1 MKTIKLLVALFFVAI
16 TLPMQ
21 AQTADEVLA
30 SYFENTG
37 GMDAWKGLKAT
48 KMNASI
54 NQGGMDI
61 PVTMINTKEGKSIV
75 FADFQGQ
82 KLVIMAFDGENVWS
96 TNQMTM
102 QPEQLPQE
110 MADNAKLQA
119 NDFPDPFLG
128 YKEKGYTVE
137 YLGKETKD
145 GAETHKIKLVQEP
158 VMVNG
163 VEEQAVTYY
172 FFETENNV
180 PIMTESSAAG
190 QTVSSSMSD
199 YQEVEGLYFPFAMT
213 VMGGLPLTIKD
224 IELNPEIDASIF
236 EMPTAAPATDKN

>member
-16 TLPMQ
+16 AIPMQ

-37 GMDAWKGLKAT
+37 GEDAWKDLKAT
-48 KMNASI
+48 KMSASI

-75 FADFQGQ
+75 YADFQGQ
-82 KLVIMAFDGENVWS
+82 KIVIMAFDGENAWS

-102 QPEQLPQE
+102 QAEMLPKE
-110 MADNAKLQA
+110 MTENAKLQS

-137 YLGKETKD
+137 YVGPETKE
-145 GAETHKIKLVQEP
+145 GTEVHKIKLVQEP

-180 PIMTESSAAG
+180 PIMTETSAGG
-190 QTVSSSMSD
+190 QTVTSSMSD
-199 YQEVEGLYFPFAMT
+199 YQEVDGLYFPFSMT
-213 VMGGLPLTIKD
+213 VMGGMPLSIKE

-236 EMPTAAPATDKN
+236 VMPAAAAEHKK

>member
-16 TLPMQ
+16 AIPMQ

-37 GMDAWKGLKAT
+37 GEDAWKDLKAT
-48 KMNASI
+48 KMSASI

-82 KLVIMAFDGENVWS
+82 KIVIMAFDGENVWN

-102 QPEQLPQE
+102 QTEKLPQE
-110 MADNAKLQA
+110 IADNAKLQA

-137 YLGKETKD
+137 YVGLETKD
-145 GAETHKIKLVQEP
+145 GTETHKIKLVQEP
-158 VMVNG
+158 MMVNG

-180 PIMTESSAAG
+180 PIMTESSAGG
-190 QTVSSSMSD
+190 QTVSNSMSD
-199 YQEVEGLYFPFAMT
+199 YQEVDGLYFPFAMT
-213 VMGGLPLTIKD
+213 VMGGMPLNIKE
-224 IELNPEIDASIF
+224 IELNPEIDESIF
-236 EMPTAAPATDKN
+236 VMPAAAADDKK

>member
-1 MKTIKLLVALFFVAI
+1 MKTIKLLVALFVVAI
-16 TLPMQ
+16 AIPAQ
-21 AQTADEVLA
+21 AQTADDILA

-37 GMDAWKGLKAT
+37 GEDAWKDLKAT
-48 KMNASI
+48 KMSASI

-82 KLVIMAFDGENVWS
+82 KIVIMAFDGENAWA

-102 QPEQLPQE
+102 QTEMLPKE

-137 YLGKETKD
+137 YVGPETKE
-145 GAETHKIKLVQEP
+145 GTEVHKIKLVQEP

-180 PIMTESSAAG
+180 PIMTESSAGG
-190 QTVSSSMSD
+190 QTVTSSMSD
-199 YQEVEGLYFPFAMT
+199 YQEVDGLYFPFAMT
-213 VMGGLPLTIKD
+213 VMGGMPLSIKE
-224 IELNPEIDASIF
+224 IELNPEIDPSIF
-236 EMPTAAPATDKN
+236 VMPAAPTEDKK